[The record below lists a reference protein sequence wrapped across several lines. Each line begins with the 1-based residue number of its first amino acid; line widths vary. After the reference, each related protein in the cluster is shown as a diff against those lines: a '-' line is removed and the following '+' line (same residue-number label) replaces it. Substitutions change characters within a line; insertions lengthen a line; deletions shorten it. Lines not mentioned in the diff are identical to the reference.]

1 MADQILPPTFKLKS
15 VNIQNAFEN
24 TPPPQDFVFPGLL
37 AGSVGALV
45 SPGAT
50 GKSFLMLE
58 AAMAVAGGTDLLGFE
73 PSKAGG
79 VLYFAA
85 EDPTVELERRV
96 HAVGAHLSQEA
107 RAAVAKNLYLVD
119 AFGQQNN
126 IMDNDFRDFLISR
139 CLRPDGSQVVRLI
152 VFDTVSRI
160 HQLDENSNRD
170 MIQLVGQLE
179 TIAARTGAAIIFLHH
194 VSKSSASNGVADQ
207 QQAARGASA
216 LIDNARWCGFVAKM
230 TKEEAEQFNIDED
243 ERRFYVRYG
252 VSKQNYG
259 SPLAE
264 KWMFRH
270 EGGVLKVH
278 DLAKATPKPKKA
290 APAKSSAKPES
301 KEDW

>member
-1 MADQILPPTFKLKS
+1 MAEQILTPQFTLKS
-15 VNIQNAFEN
+15 IDIKKAFE
-24 TPPPQDFVFPGLL
+24 TPPPPQDFVFPGLL

-58 AAMAVAGGTDLLGFE
+58 AAMSCAGGTDLLGFE
-73 PSKAGG
+73 PEKAGG

-96 HAVGAHLSQEA
+96 HAIGSQLDPEA
-107 RAAVAKNLYLVD
+107 RAAIEKNLFLVD
-119 AFGQQNN
+119 AFGKQND
-126 IMDNDFRDFLISR
+126 IMNNEFRDFLIQK
-139 CLRPDGSQVVRLI
+139 CFKVDGSRAVRLI

-170 MIQLVGQLE
+170 MIQVISQLE
-179 TIAARTGAAIIFLHH
+179 TIAAETGAAIIFLHH
-194 VSKSSASNGVADQ
+194 VSKSSATAGVADQ

-230 TKEEAEQFNIDED
+230 TKEEAEQFGIDEED
-243 ERRFYVRYG
+243 RRFYVRYG

-259 SPLAE
+259 APLSE

-270 EGGVLKVH
+270 EGGVLKVI
-278 DLAKATPKPKKA
+278 DISKPMPKATKTA
-290 APAKSSAKPES
+290 NNVNGGR
-301 KEDW
+301 W